1 MRIAGVSRVS
11 LVSALKAKP
20 STAMRLPVTV
30 PNSRCTSRALMRCCC
45 QALRLTTDSQ

>member
-1 MRIAGVSRVS
+1 MRMAGVLRVS

-30 PNSRCTSRALMRCCC
+30 PKSRRTTSVLMRCCC
-45 QALRLTTDSQ
+45 Q